1 MKTSS
6 LAVLALIGE
15 ASAVKI
21 AKAKYWATA
30 DDFDEPSN
38 FYQSMVQ
45 GTAVAVLDDEVE
57 APEPASDKNNATAQ
71 ALAQPEK
78 VDNDELSGFKA
89 LNKKA
94 EEKSKKDAA
103 DKAADEQHKKYEK
116 MASNSFDGL
125 VHTEDGQ
132 LKFPDGGKVSG
143 ANSGVFAQVTDEA
156 NEKSKK
162 EAEEYIVQKAA
173 ADKKAED
180 DEKVAKAL
188 KEENERWEKADRF
201 TGTIHEKDGS
211 KTFPV
216 ENTTVGGINLH
227 A

>member
-30 DDFDEPSN
+30 DDFDEPAD

-57 APEPASDKNNATAQ
+57 APEPAADKKNATAP

-78 VDNDELSGFKA
+78 VDNDELSGFKV

-94 EEKSKKDAA
+94 EEKSKKEAA

-143 ANSGVFAQVTDEA
+143 ANSGIFAQVNDEA
-156 NEKSKK
+156 SEKAKK
-162 EAEEYIVQKAA
+162 EAE
-173 ADKKAED
+173 
-180 DEKVAKAL
+180 
-188 KEENERWEKADRF
+188 
-201 TGTIHEKDGS
+201 
-211 KTFPV
+211 
-216 ENTTVGGINLH
+216 
-227 A
+227 